1 MESLKTVKDKSYIVL
16 LAVMA
21 LIMMACQPVG
31 SGSYRGGMPREYHT
45 AYIQSYGQCYDSV
58 PHNVVALDLYSDHL
72 SLDESTG
79 VMTGT
84 GYNLYLSDIFIAGNT
99 LEPGTYRSS
108 TSAEPFTFL
117 PGRDYEGTPH
127 GLYLLYVEEDKLQS
141 INVLDSGTMVVR
153 DTTNNLLDL
162 QFTLYFRNSYGGRAT
177 YKTHFQGELKPKQ

>member
-1 MESLKTVKDKSYIVL
+1 MFGNGAVLQRNKEIHIWGFAEKGANITVSFAENQSSATADDAGRFDVYFPAMEKGGPYTIEASCENGDKVS
-16 LAVMA
+16 
-21 LIMMACQPVG
+21 
-31 SGSYRGGMPREYHT
+31 
-45 AYIQSYGQCYDSV
+45 
-58 PHNVVALDLYSDHL
+58 
-72 SLDESTG
+72 STG

>member
-1 MESLKTVKDKSYIVL
+1 MKKHTLI
-16 LAVMA
+16 LAVIA
-21 LIMMACQPVG
+21 LITMACQPVG
-31 SGSYRGGMPREYHT
+31 SGSYRGGMPREYHST
-45 AYIQSYGQCYDSV
+45 YVQSYGRCYDSV
-58 PHNVVALDLYSDHL
+58 PYNVLSLDLYSDN
-72 SLDESTG
+72 LDLDDSAD
-79 VMTGT
+79 VMKGT
-84 GYNLYLSDIFIAGNT
+84 GYNLYLSDIFIAGEA

-141 INVLDSGTMVVR
+141 IQVLDSGTLVVR

-177 YKTHFQGELKPKQ
+177 YKTHFQGELTPKQ